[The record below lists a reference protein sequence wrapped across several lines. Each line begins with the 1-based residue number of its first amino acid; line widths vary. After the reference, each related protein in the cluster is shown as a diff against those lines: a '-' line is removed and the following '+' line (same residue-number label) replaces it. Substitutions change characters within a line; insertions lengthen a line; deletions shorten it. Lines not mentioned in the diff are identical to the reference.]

1 MVNRSFADMRRTPV
15 SPAPCRAFF
24 RRIRVDFPGGF
35 RVLHCEFTCVTDHG
49 RLSFIVQVMT
59 WLIIFLGVWP
69 IALGLLLRFAVRID
83 PRSGRWRRR

>member
-1 MVNRSFADMRRTPV
+1 
-15 SPAPCRAFF
+15 
-24 RRIRVDFPGGF
+24 
-35 RVLHCEFTCVTDHG
+35 
-49 RLSFIVQVMT
+49 MT